1 MIITLKKARD
11 FKNVYERGKIAASPL
26 LVLYSLENNMNI
38 NRYGFSIS
46 KKVGNAVTRNK
57 IRRCL
62 KELIKSH
69 EETGYDFVIVVR
81 TRAGNISRRKLFCE
95 LRESLGYK

>member
-1 MIITLKKARD
+1 MIVTLKKTRD
-11 FKNVYERGKIAASPL
+11 FKNVYERGTTAASPL

-46 KKVGNAVTRNK
+46 KKVGNAVTRNR

-62 KELIKSH
+62 KELVKSH
-69 EETGYDFVIVVR
+69 TFETGYDIVIIVR
-81 TRAGNISRRKLFCE
+81 TKAKNISKRKLFCE
-95 LRESLGYK
+95 LKESLWL

>member
-1 MIITLKKARD
+1 M
-11 FKNVYERGKIAASPL
+11 
-26 LVLYSLENNMNI
+26 YSFANNMNI

-62 KELIKSH
+62 KELIKLQ
-69 EETGYDFVIVVR
+69 EFETGYDIVIVVR
-81 TRAGNISRRKLFCE
+81 TRAGSLSNKKLFIE
-95 LRESLGYK
+95 LKESL